1 MPSFFITGT
10 DTEVGKTAV
19 TTALLE
25 ALVARGDRAVAVKPV
40 QTGCLR
46 TPEGLAAPDVLRYR
60 STGAEAFALRAYE
73 PACSPHLAAREA
85 GEALSA
91 SILADEFRRRTP
103 KDGWTLVEGAGGVF
117 APVSE
122 DECLIDLM
130 VELALPVVLVV
141 GNRLGCIN
149 HARLTVEALT
159 LRGLAV
165 AGMILNRVRPE
176 EELDPGAGDDVENQ
190 RRFLRDNAATLARWG
205 EANGIPLLA
214 DIPFSA
220 SGAPQA
226 DLFARML
233 ERLEAFA
240 PEGPSI
246 EEDLEFDRRH
256 LWHPYTSPVDPI
268 PVECVARAKGR
279 TLTLADGRRLVDGTS
294 SWWCAM
300 HGYGD
305 RELVAAVQ
313 KQAAVL
319 PHVMF
324 GGLTHKPAVSLG
336 RRLLEALPAFS
347 GVFFADSGSVAI
359 EVAQKMAVQYWQ
371 ALGHPERN
379 RFITPLGGY
388 HGDTQGAMSVCD
400 PVSGMHGLFRKV
412 LREQIFVERP
422 SARFD
427 ALFDAKAMHPLEE
440 AFKMHH
446 AETAALILEPI
457 LQGAGGMWFYHPEYL
472 RRARELCDRYG
483 VLLIADEI
491 ATGFGRTGRAF
502 ACDWAGVTPDIM
514 TVGKGLTGGMMTL
527 AAVLATDRVREGI
540 GSAPSEL
547 GGGAFMHGPT
557 FMANPL
563 ACAAAS
569 ASLDKFAR
577 GDWKTQAPMIEAA
590 LREGLMPLL
599 GRPGVADVRVLG
611 AVGVVET
618 VSPVDTRRL
627 QPAFVERGVWVRP
640 FGNLVYLMPP
650 MTSTPEELA
659 LLTGAVRDVVER
671 FIVSQS

>member
-1 MPSFFITGT
+1 
-10 DTEVGKTAV
+10 
-19 TTALLE
+19 
-25 ALVARGDRAVAVKPV
+25 
-40 QTGCLR
+40 
-46 TPEGLAAPDVLRYR
+46 
-60 STGAEAFALRAYE
+60 
-73 PACSPHLAAREA
+73 
-85 GEALSA
+85 
-91 SILADEFRRRTP
+91 
-103 KDGWTLVEGAGGVF
+103 
-117 APVSE
+117 
-122 DECLIDLM
+122 
-130 VELALPVVLVV
+130 
-141 GNRLGCIN
+141 
-149 HARLTVEALT
+149 
-159 LRGLAV
+159 
-165 AGMILNRVRPE
+165 
-176 EELDPGAGDDVENQ
+176 
-190 RRFLRDNAATLARWG
+190 
-205 EANGIPLLA
+205 
-214 DIPFSA
+214 
-220 SGAPQA
+220 
-226 DLFARML
+226 
-233 ERLEAFA
+233 
-240 PEGPSI
+240 
-246 EEDLEFDRRH
+246 
-256 LWHPYTSPVDPI
+256 
-268 PVECVARAKGR
+268 
-279 TLTLADGRRLVDGTS
+279 
-294 SWWCAM
+294 M

-324 GGLTHKPAVSLG
+324 GGLTHRPAVRLG
-336 RRLLEALPAFS
+336 CRLLEALPAFS
-347 GVFFADSGSVAI
+347 DVFFADSGSVAI

-427 ALFDAKAMHPLEE
+427 ALFDAKAMHSLEE

-472 RRARELCDRYG
+472 RRARELCDRYD

-491 ATGFGRTGRAF
+491 ATGFGRTG
-502 ACDWAGVTPDIM
+502 VTTDIM

-540 GSAPSEL
+540 GGAPSAL

-569 ASLDKFAR
+569 ASLDMFAR
-577 GDWKTQAPMIEAA
+577 GDWKTQVPMIEAT

-599 GRPGVADVRVLG
+599 GRPGVADVHVLG

-627 QPAFVERGVWVRP
+627 QPAFVERGVCVRP

-671 FIVSQS
+671 FIVKQS